1 MRKNYLKGVLLFIF
15 MTIGVCLATT
25 MFTKDNIQKL
35 SEGLETQYSNGRAFE
50 PGEAGYAVVK
60 IINIEETNIE
70 DDKLSDGEK
79 FYLVEHD
86 KGTTML
92 KATPDEVKKMLG
104 DSVTK
109 DSKLYNIQKP
119 IYAKI
124 KGFGPKTGRKN
135 RTITVPDELREK
147 FEGAYKSSYIRS
159 KKLEKI
165 LADYKKG
172 EDKTTIEN
180 RAKEKPFYVD
190 IYMETLGSTYN
201 LLTLGGNAIAILISL
216 WMLKTI
222 YRRVRGNKESY
233 ERLFVAYPETE
244 RDLDII
250 LREATFSDEQLNILI
265 YKNMFISY
273 RTVFIVEYIADIQSI
288 ENLVDK
294 YEITQIYHL
303 AALLSAVGERNPLFT
318 WQINMQGLLNVLEV
332 ARKKTLYRV
341 YWPSSIAAFG
351 LNTPMDLT
359 PQHTVTDPNTVYGI
373 TKVAGELWC
382 QYYFQKYGVDVR
394 SLRYPGL
401 IGYKT
406 LPGGGTT
413 DYAVD
418 IYHKAIKG
426 EVFECFLSENTYL
439 PMMYM
444 PDALNACVQLMEADP
459 ARLVHYNGF
468 NIASMSFDPEA
479 IYTTIK
485 KYRPQFEMVYEVDPL
500 KQSIADSWPNSLDD
514 SCARQEWDWKP
525 QFDIDSMSEDMV
537 RILKARYNK

>member
-1 MRKNYLKGVLLFIF
+1 MRKNYLKGVLLFII

-25 MFTKDNIQKL
+25 MFTKDNIEKL
-35 SEGLETQYSNGRAFE
+35 SEGLETQYSNGRAYE
-50 PGEAGYAVVK
+50 PGEAGYAIVK

-109 DSKLYNIQKP
+109 DAKLYNMEKP

-124 KGFGPKTGRKN
+124 EGYGPKRGRKN
-135 RTITVPDELREK
+135 RTTTVPVELREK
-147 FEGAYKSSYIRS
+147 FEDAYKSSYIRS
-159 KKLEKI
+159 KKLGRI

-172 EDKTTIEN
+172 DDQTTIEN

-201 LLTLGGNAIAILISL
+201 LLTIGGNAIAILVSL

-265 YKNMFISY
+265 YKDMFISY

-288 ENLVDK
+288 EINKTTGKNNRKFYHMRINTYHSKAQVVNFNKRVVEKHLKKLVD
-294 YEITQIYHL
+294 
-303 AALLSAVGERNPLFT
+303 
-318 WQINMQGLLNVLEV
+318 
-332 ARKKTLYRV
+332 TLR
-341 YWPSSIAAFG
+341 F
-351 LNTPMDLT
+351 D
-359 PQHTVTDPNTVYGI
+359 YGI
-373 TKVAGELWC
+373 
-382 QYYFQKYGVDVR
+382 
-394 SLRYPGL
+394 
-401 IGYKT
+401 
-406 LPGGGTT
+406 
-413 DYAVD
+413 
-418 IYHKAIKG
+418 
-426 EVFECFLSENTYL
+426 
-439 PMMYM
+439 
-444 PDALNACVQLMEADP
+444 P
-459 ARLVHYNGF
+459 ARLTFY
-468 NIASMSFDPEA
+468 
-479 IYTTIK
+479 
-485 KYRPQFEMVYEVDPL
+485 
-500 KQSIADSWPNSLDD
+500 
-514 SCARQEWDWKP
+514 
-525 QFDIDSMSEDMV
+525 IDEGE
-537 RILKARYNK
+537 R